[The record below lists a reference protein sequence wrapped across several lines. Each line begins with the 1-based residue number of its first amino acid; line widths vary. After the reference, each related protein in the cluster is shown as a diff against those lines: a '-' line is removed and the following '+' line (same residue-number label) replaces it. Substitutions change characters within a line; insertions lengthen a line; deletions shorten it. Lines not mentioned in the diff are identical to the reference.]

1 MRLLILIISSIFLL
15 SACGGGGGG
24 GSPSFVHD
32 INNVPKC
39 SDTGTAFQTTEYY
52 FMDYN
57 DSTDKALAQVCA
69 STAYANGATGGSG
82 VKIGINDTGL
92 NLQSDGKMGHQEF
105 GDVGS
110 ANSRIILGY
119 NSDVVR
125 NDEVPEDEDGHGSHV
140 AGIIGADKDNVGMH
154 GIAYNATL
162 YPIKTLT
169 PRGSPHS
176 VAGKYTVA
184 WGFYL
189 TDYYDLDIINN
200 SWGYPESEI
209 GVTCNSKETCES
221 ALNDATSYSY
231 TYYYFQRMATEQ
243 NAMLVWSAGN
253 QSKDN
258 PSALNGACIYDSLV
272 TENCV
277 IVVALGTDGKI
288 ASYSNKC
295 GIASAVCISAP
306 GSLVS
311 AYNTDTDDY
320 YELSGTSMSAPLV
333 SGGLAL
339 IKQVHTSLTHA
350 QVIDRLF
357 ATAVDH
363 DVYSQTSIYGHGLM
377 DIGAATSA
385 IGSLQLINANSNNLD
400 SYQSTYTEIYEN
412 SFNSNSSFYSGLKE
426 SLKNKTMEVY
436 DSFDRAN
443 FSIYLDSFFHN
454 INITEEYSAT
464 KHLDN
469 LLQIDDDYSVLK
481 NNYGVLK
488 SYNSK
493 SFTRSIFETKNKKL
507 RIATNMQSNLFFDS
521 SRTNMGFN
529 SPKLITKFFRNPYFY
544 NDNENV
550 SLNINNKY
558 VSSNLFIDEEL
569 DNFGISIN
577 IQPTSENFFNND
589 SLGNIEISL
598 GETLEKNKILNSYG
612 TGSFNISDISN
623 TKFAAIKY
631 KKEFEKINIFGNINY
646 GSTELKSNSYF
657 FENEA
662 ITTRSFSLGFIK
674 SDFINRKNRISFLI
688 SQPQKVIDGSI
699 GLRVPTS
706 SNNERQVNYTN
717 YDLNLAPNATE
728 INYDLLFA
736 REINKNDTLYLNYT
750 HVKNPIHNN
759 LNSSVNNVSLLFKKL
774 F

>member
-1 MRLLILIISSIFLL
+1 MRLLILIILSIWFL
-15 SACGGGGGG
+15 SACGGGGG

-92 NLQSDGKMGHQEF
+92 HLQSDGKMDHQEF

-231 TYYYFQRMATEQ
+231 TYYYFQRMASEQ

-288 ASYSNKC
+288 ADYSNKC

-311 AYNTDTDDY
+311 AYNDSTDSY
-320 YELSGTSMSAPLV
+320 YELSGTSMAAPLV

-363 DVYSQTSIYGHGLM
+363 DIYSQSSIYGHGLM

-385 IGSLQLINANSNNLD
+385 IGSLQLISANSNNLD
-400 SYQSTYTEIYEN
+400 SQKSSYTEIYEN

-426 SLKNKTMEVY
+426 SLKNKTIEVY

-443 FSIYLDSFFHN
+443 FSVYIDSFLQN
-454 INITEEYSAT
+454 IKITEEYSAT

-469 LLQIDDDYSVLK
+469 LLKIDDDYSMM
-481 NNYGVLK
+481 NNDYGVLK
-488 SYNSK
+488 SYNTK
-493 SFTRSIFETKNKKL
+493 SLTRSLFETNNNKL
-507 RIATNMQSNLFFDS
+507 RIATNMQSNLFFDK
-521 SRTNMGFN
+521 SRTRMGFN
-529 SPKLITKFFRNPYFY
+529 SPKLITKFFGNPYFY

-558 VSSNLFIDEEL
+558 VSSNLFVDEEL
-569 DNFGISIN
+569 DNIGISIN
-577 IQPTSENFFNND
+577 IQPTSEDFFNND

-598 GETLEKNKILNSYG
+598 GRSLEKNKILNSYG

-631 KKEFEKINIFGNINY
+631 KKEFEKINVFGNMNY

-657 FENEA
+657 LGNEA
-662 ITTRSFSLGFIK
+662 ITTSSFSLGFIK
-674 SDFINRKNRISFLI
+674 SDFINRKNRISILI

-706 SNNERQVNYTN
+706 SNNKREVNYTT
-717 YDLNLAPNATE
+717 YDLNLAPDATE

-736 REINKNDTLYLNYT
+736 RDINKNDSFYLNYT
-750 HVKNPIHNN
+750 HIKNPIHSNS
-759 LNSSVNNVSLLFKKL
+759 NSSVNNVSLLFKKL